1 MSFIYRLPHG
11 WWKVAYTVGV
21 LALAA
26 MGVVA
31 SDDSGG

>member
-1 MSFIYRLPHG
+1 MSLLYRLPQG

-26 MGVVA
+26 MGIVA
-31 SDDSGG
+31 SDDGGG